1 MTYSV
6 VVETMQI
13 VEVNANSEEEAIR
26 IVKSNLDQQDP
37 RNTAKLSVAKEVTL

>member
-13 VEVNANSEEEAIR
+13 VEVNANSEEALR
-26 IVKSNLDQQDP
+26 IVKTNLDQQDP
-37 RNTAKLSVAKEVTL
+37 RNTAKLSIAKEIVL